1 MSLSTKVINA
11 VAKARMAV
19 TDLCVTGTLTSKTDG
34 TYDPST
40 GAVTSTSTTSTVTVF
55 TQDYSQFDLLN
66 SLIQSND
73 LKVSM
78 FNDGVT
84 PKISDTITINSIVYD
99 IISVQTQ
106 FVTSTAVLFSLQCR
120 K

>member
-1 MSLSTKVINA
+1 MNLSTDIINT
-11 VAKARMAV
+11 VTKARTAV
-19 TDLCVTGTLTSKTDG
+19 TDLCVTGTLTSNTDG
-34 TYDPST
+34 SYNPST
-40 GAVTSTSTTSTVTVF
+40 GLVTATSTTSTVTVF
-55 TQDYSQFDLLN
+55 TQAYSQFDLLN

-73 LKVSM
+73 IKVCM

-84 PKISDTITINSIVYD
+84 PKISDTITISGIIYD

-106 FVTSTAVLFSLQCR
+106 FVTSTAILFILQCR